1 MTGDTYYSPENSRH
15 IRSEEKKILQPEGM
29 HMVKQ
34 HSALFSQDTKADD
47 TKSTKGG

>member
-1 MTGDTYYSPENSRH
+1 
-15 IRSEEKKILQPEGM
+15 M